1 MKHASMAVT
10 AILVAGL
17 TAAAFAKSPVPANY
31 ALWFTSGQVWAFQ
44 VDVLTEGLFDEKGKP
59 GSSHKETAALS
70 CKVTAARAFRTVAVS
85 RIECKTKAAKPP
97 AALDQVA
104 MSGTYI
110 ATPGRVIQVGGA
122 LPTTEAAAKKLLAD
136 KDEWLASFPGVPKPG
151 KTKRKIFD
159 GSETSTTVANG
170 AGWCITVRA
179 TAAHTL
185 VDHRCFDAKRGVTSA
200 QFENHGG
207 SSVTVK
213 LTRK

>member
-85 RIECKTKAAKPP
+85 RIECKTKAAKPHDWTQCP
-97 AALDQVA
+97 QCFEAVLAQ
-104 MSGTYI
+104 
-110 ATPGRVIQVGGA
+110 A
-122 LPTTEAAAKKLLAD
+122 LPGDPK
-136 KDEWLASFPGVPKPG
+136 AS
-151 KTKRKIFD
+151 
-159 GSETSTTVANG
+159 A
-170 AGWCITVRA
+170 
-179 TAAHTL
+179 
-185 VDHRCFDAKRGVTSA
+185 
-200 QFENHGG
+200 
-207 SSVTVK
+207 
-213 LTRK
+213 